1 VERSPQQRTR
11 IDNALERLQQRAEI
25 DSEPVIK
32 GRLKRMVGLTLEAV
46 GCEAPL
52 GGRCTVELEDGS
64 TAEAEVVGF
73 NDESLFLMPVG
84 EIHGVTQGAHVVP
97 TSKQFQIPVG
107 DGLLGRVIDGA
118 GKPIDGKGE
127 IEAFEHRSLNGK
139 PVNPLNRS
147 IIHEPLDVGIRA
159 INSLL
164 TVGKGQRIGLFA
176 GSGVGKSVL
185 LGMMTQSTTADVVVV
200 GLIGERGR
208 EVQEFI
214 QKILGEEGMR
224 RAVVI
229 ATPAD
234 DSPLMRM
241 HGAMLTHTIAEYFR
255 DQGKDVLMLMDSLTR
270 FAMAQREIGLSVG
283 EPPATKGYPPSV
295 FAKLPKLVERAGMG
309 GKKGGSIT
317 AFYTVL
323 VEGGD
328 HDEPIADAARGILD
342 GHFVLSREIAG
353 SGRYPAIDIESSV
366 SRVMNDIVSPEHEQL
381 ARHFR
386 QIYGRYTQ
394 NEDLIS
400 VGAYQQGSDQRID
413 EAIQYYPL
421 MNEYLHQN
429 RGEAAD
435 IATSI
440 TLLVQ
445 LFQSQQG
452 ATAG

>member
-1 VERSPQQRTR
+1 MALQQSAHLKKTL
-11 IDNALERLQQRAEI
+11 DRLQRRAEEAT
-25 DSEPVIK
+25 EPVIK
-32 GRLKRMVGLTLEAV
+32 GRLRRMVGLTLEAV
-46 GCEAPL
+46 GCQAPL
-52 GGRCTVELEDGS
+52 GGRCMVELEDG
-64 TAEAEVVGF
+64 TMAETEVVGF
-73 NDESLFLMPVG
+73 HDESLYLMPVG
-84 EIHGVTQGAHVVP
+84 DIHGVTQGAHVIP
-97 TSKQFQIPVG
+97 SSKQFQIPVG
-107 DGLLGRVIDGA
+107 DGLLGRVVDGA
-118 GKPIDGKGE
+118 GNPIDGKGA
-127 IEAFEHRSLNGK
+127 IDAFEHRTLNGK

-147 IIHEPLDVGIRA
+147 VIHEPLDVGIRA

-185 LGMMTQSTTADVVVV
+185 LGMMTQATAADVVVV

-214 QKILGEEGMR
+214 QKILGEEGMQ
-224 RAVVI
+224 RAVVV

-255 DQGKDVLMLMDSLTR
+255 DQGKDVLMLVDSLTR

-283 EPPATKGYPPSV
+283 EPPTTKGYPPSV

-309 GKKGGSIT
+309 GDKGGSIT

-342 GHFVLSREIAG
+342 GHFVLSRDIAA
-353 SGRYPAIDIESSV
+353 SGRYPAIDVESSV
-366 SRVMNDIVSPEHEQL
+366 SRVMNDIVSQEHQQL

-400 VGAYQQGSDQRID
+400 VGAYQRGSDPRID
-413 EAIQYYPL
+413 EAIHYYPL
-421 MNEYLHQN
+421 MNEFLNQQ

-435 IATSI
+435 ITTS
-440 TLLVQ
+440 TSLLAQ
-445 LFQSQQG
+445 LFQNPPG
-452 ATAG
+452 

>member
-1 VERSPQQRTR
+1 MTSPQRAR
-11 IDNALERLQQRAEI
+11 IHQTLNRLNRRAAE
-25 DSEPVIK
+25 DTDPVVK
-32 GRLKRMVGLTLEAV
+32 GRLRRMVGLTLEAV
-46 GCEAPL
+46 GCQAPL
-52 GGRCTVELEDGS
+52 GARCTVELADGS
-64 TAEAEVVGF
+64 SAETEVVGF

-84 EIHGVTQGAHVVP
+84 DIHGVTQGAYVVP
-97 TSKQFQIPVG
+97 SSRTFQVPVG
-107 DGLLGRVIDGA
+107 DGLLGRVVDGA
-118 GKPIDGKGE
+118 GNPIDGKGP
-127 IEAFEHRSLNGK
+127 IDAFEHRSLNGK

-147 IIHEPLDVGIRA
+147 IISEPLDVGIRA

-185 LGMMTQSTTADVVVV
+185 LGMMTQATKADVVVV

-224 RAVVI
+224 RAVVV

-241 HGAMLTHTIAEYFR
+241 HGAALTHTIAEYFR
-255 DQGKDVLMLMDSLTR
+255 DQGKDVLMLVDSLTR
-270 FAMAQREIGLSVG
+270 YAMAQREIGLSVG
-283 EPPATKGYPPSV
+283 EPPTTKGYPPSV

-309 GKKGGSIT
+309 GEQGGSIT

-342 GHFVLSREIAG
+342 GHFVLSRDIAG
-353 SGRYPAIDIESSV
+353 SGRYPALDIESSV
-366 SRVMNDIVSPEHEQL
+366 SRVMSDIVAPEHEQL

-386 QIYGRYTQ
+386 QIYSRYTQ

-400 VGAYQQGSDQRID
+400 VGAYQRGSDPRID
-413 EAIQYYPL
+413 EAIQFYPI
-421 MNEYLHQN
+421 MNQFLSQQ

-435 IATSI
+435 LVSSI
-440 TLLVQ
+440 TGLAQ
-445 LFQSQQG
+445 LFQGQVNQ
-452 ATAG
+452 